1 VRPGQLVV
9 IPNGVRWT
17 EPREP
22 RDEMRARLGIETD
35 AFVVAMVGVMRP
47 GKGHAEAIAA
57 LEPLASDQG
66 TVLLL
71 VGAGPESDA
80 VELLA
85 RRSPVDARLLGH
97 RTDVPALLRAADALV
112 LPSAV
117 EALPTVVIEAMAAGL
132 PVVAARGGGTP
143 ELVVDGV
150 TGLLAPPGDVEAL
163 GAHLARLADDPPLA
177 HGLGTGG
184 RKRYEEE
191 LTAERWAE
199 RLRSL
204 YDDVL
209 TERAKRP
216 RPRPRRQP
224 RRRPSVDALVL
235 DAGQRQ
241 ALVAIR
247 SLGRAGIGT
256 CTVARFAGSPAFS
269 SRWCGARA
277 VVPDFEHDPDAFV
290 DGILELLRRYPT
302 TQVVLPSHDGS
313 IEALRAR
320 RADVEEH
327 AALALA
333 REDALACAVDKA
345 RTLAVAGGLGIPLPR
360 SLEAGDLTEARA
372 AWREIGFPVVVKPLR
387 SWIQNGG
394 DGHRLTS
401 EVVTTEAEAED
412 AVAHLV
418 EDGGR
423 VVLQEWLSGAR
434 EAVSFVYARGR
445 IWGRFAQVAYRMT
458 PALGGSSVLRESVA
472 PPADIADAAERLV
485 REIDLE
491 GYSEIEFRRDAL
503 GRPLLMEINPRLSA
517 SVEIAVRAGV
527 DFPRLLYAWAA
538 GMPLEDVRGYR
549 TGLRVRWLGGDVD
562 WLREVMA
569 SQGRPDIPPLGE
581 AVATF
586 ARDFARP
593 VSYDYVDLRDPLPAV
608 TAARSAVSGVARRRL
623 QRHHLRA
630 GGPR

>member
-1 VRPGQLVV
+1 
-9 IPNGVRWT
+9 
-17 EPREP
+17 
-22 RDEMRARLGIETD
+22 M
-35 AFVVAMVGVMRP
+35 
-47 GKGHAEAIAA
+47 
-57 LEPLASDQG
+57 
-66 TVLLL
+66 
-71 VGAGPESDA
+71 AGS
-80 VELLA
+80 
-85 RRSPVDARLLGH
+85 
-97 RTDVPALLRAADALV
+97 
-112 LPSAV
+112 
-117 EALPTVVIEAMAAGL
+117 
-132 PVVAARGGGTP
+132 
-143 ELVVDGV
+143 
-150 TGLLAPPGDVEAL
+150 
-163 GAHLARLADDPPLA
+163 
-177 HGLGTGG
+177 
-184 RKRYEEE
+184 KRYGEE

-209 TERAKRP
+209 SERAARH
-216 RPRPRRQP
+216 RPRRQP

-256 CTVARFAGSPAFS
+256 CTVACFAGSPAFS

-290 DGILELLRRYPT
+290 DGVLELLRRYPT
-302 TQVVLPSHDGS
+302 TRVVLPSHDGS
-313 IEALRAR
+313 IEALRSR
-320 RADVEEH
+320 RAEVEEH

-345 RTLAVAGGLGIPLPR
+345 RTFAVAGELGIPLPR
-360 SLEAGDLTEARA
+360 SLEVGDLMEARA
-372 AWREIGFPVVVKPLR
+372 AWREIGFPVVAKPLR

-401 EVVTTEAEAED
+401 RVVTTEAEAED
-412 AVAHLV
+412 AVAYLV

-538 GMPLEDVRGYR
+538 GEPLEDVRGYR

-593 VSYDYVDLRDPLPAV
+593 LSYDYVDLRDPLPAV
-608 TAARSAVSGVARRRL
+608 NAARSAVKGVARRRL
-623 QRHHLRA
+623 QRRHLWA